1 MIESIYNA
9 GYGIWNHLIEIA
21 MTLFTVSPTAA
32 NGSVYATAN
41 ALYTSIADISVP
53 IAIIFFLLAI
63 FKDVVSTPPDQQA
76 RRFLGDALKFGIM
89 VGILIN
95 LWTIMGY
102 VIQIADGITDKFASG
117 SAITYQLTVSSDLQ
131 SVINELDQDV
141 TIFSGEMWNQ
151 IKATIILLIASM
163 ATFVIIVS
171 SAIAIISCSFQ
182 RIIKPLAILPLSS
195 ITVALAAGS
204 GDASRVTTSYI
215 KTFFGFCISG
225 AFMVI
230 CVKMGV
236 ALGNGLIAFDMSTL
250 TLTEKALYISVQ
262 NAVIPLV
269 IAGLIKSTD
278 SIIARFF

>member
-1 MIESIYNA
+1 M
-9 GYGIWNHLIEIA
+9 IEIA

>member
-1 MIESIYNA
+1 M
-9 GYGIWNHLIEIA
+9 EIA

-41 ALYTSIADISVP
+41 TLYTSISDISVP
-53 IAIIFFLLAI
+53 IAIVFFLLAI

-95 LWTIMGY
+95 LWPIMGY
-102 VIQIADGITDKFASG
+102 IMQIADGITDKFALG
-117 SAITYQLTVSSDLQ
+117 SAASYQLTVSSDLH
-131 SVINELDQDV
+131 SVISELDQDV
-141 TIFSGEMWNQ
+141 MFLSGEMWNH

-163 ATFVIIVS
+163 ATFLIIVS
-171 SAIAIISCSFQ
+171 SAVAVISCSFQ

-195 ITVALAAGS
+195 ITIAMAAGS
-204 GDASRVTTSYI
+204 GDTSRVTTNYT

-236 ALGNGLIAFDMSTL
+236 SLGSGLIAFDMSAL

-269 IAGLIKSTD
+269 IAGLIKSAD